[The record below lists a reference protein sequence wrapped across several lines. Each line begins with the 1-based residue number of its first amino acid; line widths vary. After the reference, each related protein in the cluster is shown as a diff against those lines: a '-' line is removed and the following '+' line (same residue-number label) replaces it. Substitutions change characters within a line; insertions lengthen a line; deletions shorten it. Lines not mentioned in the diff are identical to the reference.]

1 MDVPAVVGRVSREGE
16 SDKSGRTIMNKE
28 LLGSVV
34 LAAAIGALVSS
45 LVTIIAQWRE
55 RAARQREFIF
65 TAAVD
70 ISKSWIGRIA
80 NASRKNAALSEVMAV
95 ERVFEMLV
103 EIFEHGKLSNESR
116 AHLVSIV
123 DQVEAL
129 YEKKPS

>member
-1 MDVPAVVGRVSREGE
+1 
-16 SDKSGRTIMNKE
+16 MNKE

-55 RAARQREFIF
+55 RAARQRELLF

-95 ERVFEMLV
+95 ERVYEMLV
-103 EIFEHGKLSNESR
+103 EIFEHRKLSNESR

-123 DQVEAL
+123 DQIEAL
-129 YEKKPS
+129 YEKKPSDSPARGL